1 VVCFLINGNYIYKK
15 NKNMG
20 LFLLI
25 AVGLISF
32 AVQWRF
38 KSKFK
43 QYTEMPLGSGYSGKD
58 IADKMLKDN
67 GIYDVQIIS
76 AEGQLSDHYN
86 PADRTV
92 NLSPEVYHGRSV
104 AAAAV
109 AAHECGHAVQ
119 HAKAYSWLKFRSS
132 VVPAVNVASKI
143 TQWALMIGVM
153 LMIFSGDITVL
164 AIGVVAL
171 AIVTLFAFI
180 TLPVEFDASN
190 RALVW
195 LQNNRGIMQADSE
208 NDQAK
213 DALWWAAMTYVVAA
227 LSSLATLVYYASML
241 MGRRDE

>member
-1 VVCFLINGNYIYKK
+1 
-15 NKNMG
+15 MG
-20 LFLLI
+20 LILMIVI
-25 AVGLISF
+25 AVISF

-58 IADKMLKDN
+58 IAEKMLKDN

-86 PADRTV
+86 PMDRTV

-119 HAKAYSWLKFRSS
+119 HAKAYSWLKFRSA

-171 AIVTLFAFI
+171 AVVTLFAFI

-195 LQNNRGIMQADSE
+195 LQNNRGIMQADIE

-227 LSSLATLVYYASML
+227 LGSLATLAYYASML